1 MVFASL
7 IFLFLFLPLNLI
19 LYYSFEGINY
29 RNWVLIVFSIFFYSW
44 GEPVW
49 VLLLILTAIIDY
61 TNGLLIEKF
70 RGRIWSKVALVCS
83 IIINLSLLMT
93 FKYSDFIIEN
103 VNNILGSS
111 FTKPSFALPIGIS
124 FYTFQTISYTIDV
137 YKGEVEAQRS
147 FPRFLMFVSLYHQL
161 VAGPIVRYSHI
172 ATEIDK
178 RKFDIADISEGINRI
193 CRGLFKKVFIA
204 NIAGELAKQ
213 YLESDI
219 TTLTVGAGWFGLLMF
234 TVQIYFDFSGYSD
247 MAIGL
252 GRLFG
257 FHYHENFN
265 YPYTAT
271 SITDFWRRWH
281 ISLSTFFRDYIYIPM
296 GGNRKHQMFNLFV
309 VWFLTGLWHGASWN
323 FIIWG
328 LYFGLL
334 IVLEKLIL
342 LKVFD
347 MLPKF
352 ISHIYSLFFIIIGW
366 AIFYFTDINKLK
378 QFGSLLFGQSE
389 NPLWDFE
396 IKEHLMSNIYWLTFC
411 LIVCLPIFPIIK
423 NFMEHR
429 MKSPKLFNHL
439 LIVANIVFL
448 IVSVT
453 FLVGKSYN
461 PFLYFRF

>member
-19 LYYSFEGINY
+19 LYYSFKDINY

-49 VLLLILTAIIDY
+49 VLLLIFTSLVDY
-61 TNGLLIEKF
+61 ANGLAIEKY
-70 RGRIWSKVALVCS
+70 RGKIGAKIGLICS

-103 VNNILGSS
+103 INALVGSS
-111 FTKPSFALPIGIS
+111 FAKPSFALPIGIS
-124 FYTFQTISYTIDV
+124 FYTFQTISYVIDV
-137 YKGEVEAQRS
+137 YKGEVKAQKS

-172 ATEIDK
+172 ATEIDE
-178 RKFDIADISEGINRI
+178 RKFDLLDFSEGINRI

-204 NIAGELAKQ
+204 NIAGELTKQ
-213 YLESDI
+213 YLDADI
-219 TTLTVGAGWFGLLMF
+219 DLLTVGAGWFGLLMF

-252 GRLFG
+252 GKLFG

-281 ISLSTFFRDYIYIPM
+281 ISLSTFFRDYIYIPL
-296 GGNRKHQMFNLFV
+296 GGNRKNQILNLFI

-328 LYFGLL
+328 LYFGVL
-334 IVLEKLIL
+334 IILEKLIL
-342 LKVFD
+342 LKVFNF
-347 MLPKF
+347 LPR
-352 ISHIYSLFFIIIGW
+352 IIRHIYALFFIIIGW
-366 AIFYFTDINKLK
+366 AIFYFTDVSKLK
-378 QFGSLLFGQSE
+378 QFCYMLFGGGE
-389 NPLWDFE
+389 NKLWDFE
-396 IKEHLMSNIYWLTFC
+396 IEESLMSHLYWIIFC
-411 LIVCLPIFPIIK
+411 AIICLPIFPIMK
-423 NFMEHR
+423 NLFEQR
-429 MKSPKLFNHL
+429 IKSPKLFNNL
-439 LIVANIVFL
+439 LVVANIVFI